1 MKEILE
7 YLPLIMAL
15 VTIVLAW
22 GQIKGEIKALKI
34 AVEDLRRDVKED
46 IGRLEK
52 KQDKYNHLQERMAR
66 VENST
71 SYLHKRI
78 SELHFGGGRHNN
90 D

>member
-1 MKEILE
+1 MMKEIME

-52 KQDKYNHLQERMAR
+52 KQDRYNNLQERIAR

-78 SELHFGGGRHNN
+78 SELHFGGGRHN

>member
-7 YLPLIMAL
+7 YLPLIMAA
-15 VTIVLAW
+15 VAIVLAW
-22 GQIKGEIKALKI
+22 GEIKAEIKALKI

-52 KQDKYNHLQERMAR
+52 KQDRYNNLQERIAR

-78 SELHFGGGRHNN
+78 SELHFGRHN

>member
-7 YLPLIMAL
+7 YLPLIMAA
-15 VTIVLAW
+15 VAIVLAW
-22 GQIKGEIKALKI
+22 GEIKAEIKALKI

-52 KQDKYNHLQERMAR
+52 KQDRYNNLQERIAR

-78 SELHFGGGRHNN
+78 SELHFGGGRHN

>member
-1 MKEILE
+1 MKEIME
-7 YLPLIMAL
+7 YLPLIMAAAS
-15 VTIVLAW
+15 IFLAW

-52 KQDKYNHLQERMAR
+52 KQDRYNNLQERIAR

-78 SELHFGGGRHNN
+78 SELHFGGGRHN